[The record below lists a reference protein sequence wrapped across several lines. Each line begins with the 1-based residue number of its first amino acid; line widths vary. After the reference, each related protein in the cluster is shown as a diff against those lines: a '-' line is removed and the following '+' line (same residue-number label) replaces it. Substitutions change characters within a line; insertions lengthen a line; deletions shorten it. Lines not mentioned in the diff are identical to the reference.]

1 MAKSPTSL
9 KPKFSS
15 LIPSLSHL
23 IDRVGKGEL
32 RISLA
37 VTDAQE
43 VIDLRDQILA
53 LNEELAVM
61 RERNR
66 VLEYDY
72 RCEVIVNME
81 LQDLLRANGIKI
93 RRPLDGRHRKD

>member
-9 KPKFSS
+9 KPEFSS

-43 VIDLRDQILA
+43 VIDLRDQIAA
-53 LNEELAVM
+53 LQAELAGL
-61 RERNR
+61 RERCR
-66 VLEYDY
+66 SLEYDY

-81 LQDLLRANGIKI
+81 LQDLLKANRISY
-93 RRPLDGRHRKD
+93 RSALRDRHAEK